1 MRLPLLFAQSP
12 FAIILAVV
20 PNDSSIAGPPTIGDV
35 IAMATAEQTKQQD
48 SSTHGDTSIEVNGV
62 SKFFGELAAVN
73 DLTFTVKKGEVV
85 GFLGPNG
92 SGKTTTMRMLTSFY
106 TPDVGAINID
116 GLDTKDHDIATRER
130 IGYLP
135 ENNPV
140 YADLLVN
147 EYLDFVADLRGLTK
161 AGRREDIAQTVE
173 ETGLQDV
180 YTRPIGQLSKGYKQR
195 VGLAQAIVHRP
206 SILILDEPTE
216 GLDPNQRLTIRDLI
230 RSLGQERTVMLS
242 THVMQEVENTCER
255 ILLISRGRLVADSS
269 VKELLER
276 AQGVRTVHIE
286 VEGADVE
293 KSLGALEGVSDIE
306 RNDPVD
312 GRKRYTLTADS
323 HETDLRPNIFRLAK
337 QRDWVLWELR
347 EDRARME
354 DVFYSLTSSGEL
366 SPSSEDS
373 E

>member
-1 MRLPLLFAQSP
+1 
-12 FAIILAVV
+12 
-20 PNDSSIAGPPTIGDV
+20 
-35 IAMATAEQTKQQD
+35 MATAEQVQSNSAD
-48 SSTHGDTSIEVNGV
+48 VSIEVNGV

-73 DLTFTVKKGEVV
+73 DLSFSVNKGEVI

-161 AGRREDIAQTVE
+161 KGRRENIAQTVE

-180 YTRPIGQLSKGYKQR
+180 YSRPIGQLSKGYKQR

-255 ILLISRGRLVADSS
+255 ILLISRGRLVADST
-269 VKELLER
+269 VKELLQR
-276 AQGVRTVHIE
+276 AQGIRTVHIE
-286 VEGADVE
+286 VEGSDVE
-293 KSLGALEGVSDIE
+293 RSLSSLDGIADIE
-306 RNDPVD
+306 RSDPVD
-312 GRKRYTLTADS
+312 GRKRYTITADD
-323 HETDLRPNIFRLAK
+323 HLTDLRPEIFRLAK
-337 QRDWVLWELR
+337 RRDWVLWELR

-354 DVFYSLTSSGEL
+354 DVFYSLTSPGQQSD
-366 SPSSEDS
+366 SSEGD

>member
-1 MRLPLLFAQSP
+1 
-12 FAIILAVV
+12 
-20 PNDSSIAGPPTIGDV
+20 
-35 IAMATAEQTKQQD
+35 MATAEQPRHAESVTGSD
-48 SSTHGDTSIEVNGV
+48 VSIEANGV
-62 SKFFGELAAVN
+62 TKFFGELAAVN
-73 DLTFTVKKGEVV
+73 DLTFSVKKGEIV

-161 AGRREDIAQTVE
+161 AGRRENISQTVE

-255 ILLISRGRLVADSS
+255 ILLISRGKLVADSS
-269 VKELLER
+269 VKELLQR
-276 AQGVRTVHIE
+276 AQGIRTVHIE
-286 VEGADVE
+286 VEGAEVE
-293 KSLGALEGVSDIE
+293 RALESMDGVSDIE
-306 RNDPVD
+306 RSEPID
-312 GRKRYTLTADS
+312 GRKRYTITATD
-323 HETDLRPNIFRLAK
+323 HETDLRPEIFRLAK
-337 QRDWVLWELR
+337 HRDWVLWELR

-354 DVFYSLTSSGEL
+354 DVFYSLTAPGSQSQ
-366 SPSSEDS
+366 SSEGD

>member
-1 MRLPLLFAQSP
+1 MTT
-12 FAIILAVV
+12 V
-20 PNDSSIAGPPTIGDV
+20 
-35 IAMATAEQTKQQD
+35 EQTKQAGAD
-48 SSTHGDTSIEVNGV
+48 VSIEVNGV

-73 DLTFTVKKGEVV
+73 NLSFSVNRGEVI

-161 AGRREDIAQTVE
+161 KGRRENIAQTVE
-173 ETGLQDV
+173 ETGLQEV
-180 YTRPIGQLSKGYKQR
+180 YSRPIGQLSKGYKQR

-255 ILLISRGRLVADSS
+255 ILLISRGKLVADSP
-269 VKELLER
+269 VKELLQR
-276 AQGVRTVHIE
+276 AQGIRTVHIE
-286 VEGADVE
+286 VEGNDVE
-293 KSLGALEGVSDIE
+293 RSLSSLQGIADIE

-312 GRKRYTLTADS
+312 GRKRYTITADD
-323 HETDLRPNIFRLAK
+323 HETDLRPEIFRLAK

-347 EDRARME
+347 EDSARME
-354 DVFYSLTSSGEL
+354 DVFYSLTSPGQQSQ
-366 SPSSEDS
+366 SSEGD

>member
-1 MRLPLLFAQSP
+1 
-12 FAIILAVV
+12 
-20 PNDSSIAGPPTIGDV
+20 
-35 IAMATAEQTKQQD
+35 MATAEQAQSNSAD
-48 SSTHGDTSIEVNGV
+48 VSIEVNGV

-73 DLTFTVKKGEVV
+73 DLSFSVNKGEVI

-161 AGRREDIAQTVE
+161 KGRRENIAQTVE

-180 YTRPIGQLSKGYKQR
+180 YSRPIGQLSKGYKQR

-255 ILLISRGRLVADSS
+255 VLLISRGRLVADST
-269 VKELLER
+269 VKELLQR
-276 AQGVRTVHIE
+276 AQGIRTVHIE
-286 VEGADVE
+286 VEGSDVE
-293 KSLGALEGVSDIE
+293 RSLSSLDGIADIE
-306 RNDPVD
+306 RSDPVD
-312 GRKRYTLTADS
+312 GRKRYTITADD
-323 HETDLRPNIFRLAK
+323 HLTDLRPEIFRLAK
-337 QRDWVLWELR
+337 RRDWVLWELR

-354 DVFYSLTSSGEL
+354 DVFYSLTSPGQQSD
-366 SPSSEDS
+366 SSEGD

>member
-1 MRLPLLFAQSP
+1 MTT
-12 FAIILAVV
+12 V
-20 PNDSSIAGPPTIGDV
+20 
-35 IAMATAEQTKQQD
+35 EQTKQAD
-48 SSTHGDTSIEVNGV
+48 ADVSIEVNGV

-73 DLTFTVKKGEVV
+73 NLSFSVNRGEVI

-161 AGRREDIAQTVE
+161 KGRRENIAQTVE

-180 YTRPIGQLSKGYKQR
+180 YSRPIGQLSKGYKQR

-255 ILLISRGRLVADSS
+255 ILLISRGKLVADSP
-269 VKELLER
+269 VKELLQR
-276 AQGVRTVHIE
+276 AQGIRTVHIE
-286 VEGADVE
+286 VEGNDVE
-293 KSLGALEGVSDIE
+293 KSLSSLQGIADIE

-312 GRKRYTLTADS
+312 GRKRYTITADD
-323 HETDLRPNIFRLAK
+323 HETDLRPEIFRLAK

-354 DVFYSLTSSGEL
+354 DVFYSLTSPGQQSQNSGGDE
-366 SPSSEDS
+366 
-373 E
+373 

>member
-1 MRLPLLFAQSP
+1 MTTAQRTAQIGS
-12 FAIILAVV
+12 
-20 PNDSSIAGPPTIGDV
+20 DSDV
-35 IAMATAEQTKQQD
+35 
-48 SSTHGDTSIEVNGV
+48 SIEVSGV
-62 SKFFGELAAVN
+62 SKFFGELAAVD
-73 DLTFTVKKGEVV
+73 DLTFSVNRGEVV

-161 AGRREDIAQTVE
+161 SGRRENIAQTVE

-255 ILLISRGRLVADSS
+255 ILLISRGKLVADSP
-269 VKELLER
+269 VKELLQR
-276 AQGVRTVHIE
+276 AQGIRTVQIE
-286 VEGADVE
+286 VEGAEVE
-293 KSLGALEGVSDIE
+293 KALESMDGVADIV

-312 GRKRYTLTADS
+312 GRKRYSITAEE
-323 HETDLRPNIFRLAK
+323 HGIDLRPEIFRLAK
-337 QRDWVLWELR
+337 RRDWVLWELR

-354 DVFYSLTSSGEL
+354 DVFYTLTASGQQ
-366 SPSSEDS
+366 SMGSEDD

>member
-1 MRLPLLFAQSP
+1 
-12 FAIILAVV
+12 
-20 PNDSSIAGPPTIGDV
+20 
-35 IAMATAEQTKQQD
+35 MATAEMTNQATSD
-48 SSTHGDTSIEVNGV
+48 AASADVSIEVNGV

-73 DLTFTVKKGEVV
+73 NLTFTIKKGEVV

-106 TPDVGAINID
+106 TPDVGGINID
-116 GLDTKDHDIATRER
+116 GLDTKEHDIATRKR

-140 YADLLVN
+140 YADLLVS

-161 AGRREDIAQTVE
+161 SGRREDIAQTVE

-180 YTRPIGQLSKGYKQR
+180 YSRPIGQLSKGYKQR

-255 ILLISRGRLVADSS
+255 ILLISRGKLVADSP
-269 VKELLER
+269 VKDLLQR
-276 AQGVRTVHIE
+276 AQGIRTVHIE
-286 VEGADVE
+286 VEGNEVE
-293 KSLGALEGVSDIE
+293 RSLAALPGVGEIE
-306 RNDPVD
+306 REDSID
-312 GRKRYTLTADS
+312 GRKRYAITSDEENA
-323 HETDLRPNIFRLAK
+323 DLRPDIFRLATK
-337 QRDWVLWELR
+337 RNWVLWELR

-354 DVFYSLTSSGEL
+354 DVFYSLTSPGQQPE
-366 SPSSEDS
+366 SSEGED
-373 E
+373 

>member
-1 MRLPLLFAQSP
+1 MA
-12 FAIILAVV
+12 
-20 PNDSSIAGPPTIGDV
+20 AGQVQANSADV
-35 IAMATAEQTKQQD
+35 
-48 SSTHGDTSIEVNGV
+48 SIEVSGV

-73 DLTFTVKKGEVV
+73 DLTFSVNKGEVV

-106 TPDVGAINID
+106 TPDVGGINID

-140 YADLLVN
+140 YADLLVS

-161 AGRREDIAQTVE
+161 QGRRENIAQTVE

-180 YTRPIGQLSKGYKQR
+180 YMRPIGQLSKGYKQR

-255 ILLISRGRLVADSS
+255 ILLISRGKLVADST
-269 VKELLER
+269 VKELLQR
-276 AQGVRTVHIE
+276 AQGIRTVHIE
-286 VEGADVE
+286 VEGSDVE
-293 KSLGALEGVSDIE
+293 RPLTALDGVADIE
-306 RNDPVD
+306 RHDSVD
-312 GRKRYTLTADS
+312 GRKRYTITAEDNS
-323 HETDLRPNIFRLAK
+323 TDLRPDIFRLAK

-354 DVFYSLTSSGEL
+354 DVFVSLTAAGQQEQ
-366 SPSSEDS
+366 SSEDG

>member
-1 MRLPLLFAQSP
+1 MAAAGQVQSNS
-12 FAIILAVV
+12 A
-20 PNDSSIAGPPTIGDV
+20 DV
-35 IAMATAEQTKQQD
+35 
-48 SSTHGDTSIEVNGV
+48 SIEVSGV

-73 DLTFTVKKGEVV
+73 DLTFSVKKGEVV

-106 TPDVGAINID
+106 TPDVGGINID

-140 YADLLVN
+140 YADLLVS

-161 AGRREDIAQTVE
+161 QSRRENIAQTVE

-180 YTRPIGQLSKGYKQR
+180 YMRPIGQLSKGYKQR

-255 ILLISRGRLVADSS
+255 ILLISRGKLVADST
-269 VKELLER
+269 VKELLQR
-276 AQGVRTVHIE
+276 AQGIRTVHIE
-286 VEGADVE
+286 VEGSDVE
-293 KSLGALEGVSDIE
+293 RPLTALDGVADIE
-306 RNDPVD
+306 RHDSVD
-312 GRKRYTLTADS
+312 GRKRYTITADDNS
-323 HETDLRPNIFRLAK
+323 TDLRPDIFRLAK

-354 DVFYSLTSSGEL
+354 DVFVSLTAAGQQAQ
-366 SPSSEDS
+366 SSEDG

>member
-1 MRLPLLFAQSP
+1 
-12 FAIILAVV
+12 
-20 PNDSSIAGPPTIGDV
+20 
-35 IAMATAEQTKQQD
+35 MATAELTNQTT
-48 SSTHGDTSIEVNGV
+48 SASTSADVSIEVNAV

-73 DLTFTVKKGEVV
+73 DLTFSVKKGEVV

-106 TPDVGAINID
+106 TPDVGGINID
-116 GLDTKDHDIATRER
+116 GLDTKEHDIATRKR

-140 YADLLVN
+140 YTDLLVS

-161 AGRREDIAQTVE
+161 SGRREDIATTVE

-180 YTRPIGQLSKGYKQR
+180 YSRPIGQLSKGYKQR

-255 ILLISRGRLVADSS
+255 ILLISRGRLVADSP
-269 VKELLER
+269 VKDLLQR
-276 AQGVRTVHIE
+276 AQGIRTVHIE
-286 VEGADVE
+286 VEGNEVE
-293 KSLGALEGVSDIE
+293 KSLASLAGVGEIE
-306 RNDPVD
+306 REDSID
-312 GRKRYTLTADS
+312 GRKRYVITAD
-323 HETDLRPNIFRLAK
+323 EDNADLRPEIFRLATK
-337 QRDWVLWELR
+337 RDWVLWELR

-354 DVFYSLTSSGEL
+354 DVFYSLTSPSQQPENSEGE
-366 SPSSEDS
+366 D
-373 E
+373 

>member
-1 MRLPLLFAQSP
+1 MTTAQQTTQT
-12 FAIILAVV
+12 
-20 PNDSSIAGPPTIGDV
+20 DSVADADV
-35 IAMATAEQTKQQD
+35 
-48 SSTHGDTSIEVNGV
+48 SIEVNGV
-62 SKFFGELAAVN
+62 SKFFGELAAVD
-73 DLTFTVKKGEVV
+73 DLTFSVKKGEVV

-140 YADLLVN
+140 YADLLVS
-147 EYLDFVADLRGLTK
+147 EYLDFVADLRDLTK
-161 AGRREDIAQTVE
+161 SGRRENIAQTVE

-180 YTRPIGQLSKGYKQR
+180 YMRPIGQLSKGYKQR

-255 ILLISRGRLVADSS
+255 ILLISRGRLVADST
-269 VKELLER
+269 VKELLQR
-276 AQGVRTVHIE
+276 AQGIRAVHIE
-286 VEGADVE
+286 VEGNNVEKPLSSLEGVADVE
-293 KSLGALEGVSDIE
+293 
-306 RNDPVD
+306 RNEPVD
-312 GRKRYTLTADS
+312 GRKRYTITAEDGVS
-323 HETDLRPNIFRLAK
+323 DLRPDIFRLAK
-337 QRDWVLWELR
+337 QQDWILWELR
-347 EDRARME
+347 EERARME
-354 DVFYSLTSSGEL
+354 DVFVSLTASGQQ
-366 SPSSEDS
+366 SQSSEDS

>member
-1 MRLPLLFAQSP
+1 M
-12 FAIILAVV
+12 
-20 PNDSSIAGPPTIGDV
+20 T
-35 IAMATAEQTKQQD
+35 TTEQVQTNNSD
-48 SSTHGDTSIEVNGV
+48 ADTSIEVSGV

-73 DLTFTVKKGEVV
+73 DLTFSVKKGEVV

-140 YADLLVN
+140 YADLLVS

-161 AGRREDIAQTVE
+161 SGRRENIAQTVE

-180 YTRPIGQLSKGYKQR
+180 YSRPIGQLSKGYKQR

-255 ILLISRGRLVADSS
+255 ILLISRGKLVADSP
-269 VKELLER
+269 VKELLQR
-276 AQGVRTVHIE
+276 AQGIRTIHIE
-286 VEGADVE
+286 VEGAEVE
-293 KSLGALEGVSDIE
+293 KSLESLEGVAEIE

-312 GRKRYTLTADS
+312 GRKRYTITADGN
-323 HETDLRPNIFRLAK
+323 ETDLRPDIFQLAK
-337 QRDWVLWELR
+337 RRDWVLWELR

-354 DVFYSLTSSGEL
+354 DVFYTLTAPGQQ
-366 SPSSEDS
+366 PQDSEDDD
-373 E
+373 

>member
-1 MRLPLLFAQSP
+1 MTTVDQKNWAS
-12 FAIILAVV
+12 A
-20 PNDSSIAGPPTIGDV
+20 DV
-35 IAMATAEQTKQQD
+35 
-48 SSTHGDTSIEVNGV
+48 SIEVDGV

-73 DLTFTVKKGEVV
+73 DLSFSVNKGEVI

-161 AGRREDIAQTVE
+161 KGRRENIAQTVE

-255 ILLISRGRLVADSS
+255 VLLISRGSLVADSP
-269 VKELLER
+269 VKELLQR
-276 AQGVRTVHIE
+276 AQGIRTVHIE
-286 VEGADVE
+286 VEGNDVE
-293 KSLGALEGVSDIE
+293 RSLSSLEGIADIE
-306 RNDPVD
+306 RSDPVD
-312 GRKRYTLTADS
+312 GRKRYTITADE
-323 HETDLRPNIFRLAK
+323 HQTDLRPEIFRLAK

-354 DVFYSLTSSGEL
+354 DVFYSLTSPGQQSQT
-366 SPSSEDS
+366 SEGDD
-373 E
+373 

>member
-1 MRLPLLFAQSP
+1 MTT
-12 FAIILAVV
+12 V
-20 PNDSSIAGPPTIGDV
+20 
-35 IAMATAEQTKQQD
+35 EQTKQAD
-48 SSTHGDTSIEVNGV
+48 ADVSIEVNGV

-73 DLTFTVKKGEVV
+73 NLSFSVNRGEVI

-161 AGRREDIAQTVE
+161 KGRRENIAQTVE

-180 YTRPIGQLSKGYKQR
+180 YSRPIGQLSKGYKQR

-255 ILLISRGRLVADSS
+255 ILLISRGKLVADSP
-269 VKELLER
+269 VKELLQR
-276 AQGVRTVHIE
+276 AQGIRTVHIE
-286 VEGADVE
+286 VEGNDVE
-293 KSLGALEGVSDIE
+293 KSLSSLQGIADIE

-312 GRKRYTLTADS
+312 GRKRYTITADD
-323 HETDLRPNIFRLAK
+323 HETDLRPEIFRLAK
-337 QRDWVLWELR
+337 QRDWILWELR

-354 DVFYSLTSSGEL
+354 DVFYSLTSPGQQSQ
-366 SPSSEDS
+366 SSEED

>member
-1 MRLPLLFAQSP
+1 
-12 FAIILAVV
+12 
-20 PNDSSIAGPPTIGDV
+20 
-35 IAMATAEQTKQQD
+35 MATAEQAQSNSAD
-48 SSTHGDTSIEVNGV
+48 VSIEVNGV

-73 DLTFTVKKGEVV
+73 DLSFSVNKGEVI

-161 AGRREDIAQTVE
+161 KGRRENIAKTVE

-180 YTRPIGQLSKGYKQR
+180 YSRPIGQLSKGYKQR

-255 ILLISRGRLVADSS
+255 ILLISRGRLVADSP
-269 VKELLER
+269 VKELLQR
-276 AQGVRTVHIE
+276 AQGIRTVHIE
-286 VEGADVE
+286 VEGSDVE
-293 KSLGALEGVSDIE
+293 RYLSSLDGIADIE
-306 RNDPVD
+306 RSDPVD
-312 GRKRYTLTADS
+312 GRKRYTITADD
-323 HETDLRPNIFRLAK
+323 HQTDLRPEIFRLAK
-337 QRDWVLWELR
+337 RRDWVLWELR

-354 DVFYSLTSSGEL
+354 DVFYSLTSPGQQ
-366 SPSSEDS
+366 PDS
-373 E
+373 LEGDE

>member
-1 MRLPLLFAQSP
+1 M
-12 FAIILAVV
+12 
-20 PNDSSIAGPPTIGDV
+20 T
-35 IAMATAEQTKQQD
+35 TAEQTTQTESPSAVD
-48 SSTHGDTSIEVNGV
+48 ASIEVNGV

-73 DLTFTVKKGEVV
+73 DLTFHVKKGEVV

-140 YADLLVN
+140 YADLLVS

-161 AGRREDIAQTVE
+161 PGRRENIAQTVE

-180 YTRPIGQLSKGYKQR
+180 YMRPIGQLSKGYKQR

-255 ILLISRGRLVADSS
+255 ILLISRGKLVADSP
-269 VKELLER
+269 VKELLQR
-276 AQGVRTVHIE
+276 AQGIRTVHIE
-286 VEGADVE
+286 VEGNDVE
-293 KSLGALEGVSDIE
+293 KPLSSLEGVADIE
-306 RNDPVD
+306 RNDSVD
-312 GRKRYTLTADS
+312 DRKRYTITAEDGAA
-323 HETDLRPNIFRLAK
+323 DLRPVIFRLAK
-337 QRDWVLWELR
+337 QRDWTLWELR

-354 DVFYSLTSSGEL
+354 DVFVSLTASGQQAQD
-366 SPSSEDS
+366 SEDS

>member
-1 MRLPLLFAQSP
+1 
-12 FAIILAVV
+12 
-20 PNDSSIAGPPTIGDV
+20 
-35 IAMATAEQTKQQD
+35 MATAEQVQSNSAD
-48 SSTHGDTSIEVNGV
+48 VSIEVSGV

-73 DLTFTVKKGEVV
+73 DLTFSVKKGEVV

-106 TPDVGAINID
+106 TPDVGGINID

-140 YADLLVN
+140 YADLLVS

-161 AGRREDIAQTVE
+161 QGRRENIAQTVE

-180 YTRPIGQLSKGYKQR
+180 YMRPIGQLSKGYKQR

-255 ILLISRGRLVADSS
+255 ILLISRGKLVADST
-269 VKELLER
+269 VKELLQR
-276 AQGVRTVHIE
+276 AQGIRTVHIE
-286 VEGADVE
+286 VEGNDVE
-293 KSLGALEGVSDIE
+293 RPLTALDGVADIE
-306 RNDPVD
+306 RHESVD
-312 GRKRYTLTADS
+312 GRKRYTITADGNS
-323 HETDLRPNIFRLAK
+323 TDLRPDIFRLAK

-354 DVFYSLTSSGEL
+354 DVFVSLTSAGQQAQ
-366 SPSSEDS
+366 SSEDD

>member
-1 MRLPLLFAQSP
+1 
-12 FAIILAVV
+12 
-20 PNDSSIAGPPTIGDV
+20 
-35 IAMATAEQTKQQD
+35 MATAGQVQSNSAD
-48 SSTHGDTSIEVNGV
+48 VSIEVSGV

-73 DLTFTVKKGEVV
+73 DLTFSVKRGEVV

-106 TPDVGAINID
+106 TPDVGGINID

-140 YADLLVN
+140 YADLLVS

-161 AGRREDIAQTVE
+161 QGRRENIAQTVE

-180 YTRPIGQLSKGYKQR
+180 YMRPIGQLSKGYKQR

-255 ILLISRGRLVADSS
+255 ILLISRGKLVADST
-269 VKELLER
+269 VKELLQR
-276 AQGVRTVHIE
+276 AQGIRTVHIE
-286 VEGADVE
+286 VEGNDVE
-293 KSLGALEGVSDIE
+293 RPLSALDGVADIE
-306 RNDPVD
+306 RHESVD
-312 GRKRYTLTADS
+312 GRKRYTITADGNS
-323 HETDLRPNIFRLAK
+323 TDLRPDIFRLAK

-354 DVFYSLTSSGEL
+354 DVFVSLTSAGQQAQ
-366 SPSSEDS
+366 SSEDD

>member
-1 MRLPLLFAQSP
+1 MTT
-12 FAIILAVV
+12 V
-20 PNDSSIAGPPTIGDV
+20 
-35 IAMATAEQTKQQD
+35 EQTKQA
-48 SSTHGDTSIEVNGV
+48 DTDVSIEVNGV

-73 DLTFTVKKGEVV
+73 NLSFSVNKGEVI

-106 TPDVGAINID
+106 TPDMGAINID

-161 AGRREDIAQTVE
+161 NGRRENIAQTVE

-180 YTRPIGQLSKGYKQR
+180 YSRPIGQLSKGYKQR

-255 ILLISRGRLVADSS
+255 ILLISRGRLVADSP
-269 VKELLER
+269 VKELLQR
-276 AQGVRTVHIE
+276 AQGIRTVHIE
-286 VEGADVE
+286 VEGNDVE
-293 KSLGALEGVSDIE
+293 RSLSSLKGIDDIE

-312 GRKRYTLTADS
+312 GRKRYTITADD
-323 HETDLRPNIFRLAK
+323 HETDLRPEIFRLAK

-354 DVFYSLTSSGEL
+354 DVFYSLTSPGQQSQ
-366 SPSSEDS
+366 SSEGD

>member
-1 MRLPLLFAQSP
+1 
-12 FAIILAVV
+12 
-20 PNDSSIAGPPTIGDV
+20 
-35 IAMATAEQTKQQD
+35 MATAEMTNQATPD
-48 SSTHGDTSIEVNGV
+48 AASADVSIEVNGV

-73 DLTFTVKKGEVV
+73 NLTFTVKKGEVV

-106 TPDVGAINID
+106 TPDVGGINID
-116 GLDTKDHDIATRER
+116 GLDTKEHDIATRER

-140 YADLLVN
+140 YADLLVS

-161 AGRREDIAQTVE
+161 SGRREDIAQTVE

-180 YTRPIGQLSKGYKQR
+180 YSRPIGQLSKGYKQR

-255 ILLISRGRLVADSS
+255 ILLISRGKLVADSP
-269 VKELLER
+269 VKDLLQR
-276 AQGVRTVHIE
+276 AQGIRTVHIE
-286 VEGADVE
+286 VEGNEVE
-293 KSLGALEGVSDIE
+293 RSLAALPGVGEIE
-306 RNDPVD
+306 REDSID
-312 GRKRYTLTADS
+312 GRKRYAITSDEENA
-323 HETDLRPNIFRLAK
+323 DLRPDIFRLATK
-337 QRDWVLWELR
+337 RNWVLWELR

-354 DVFYSLTSSGEL
+354 DVFYSLTSPGQQPE
-366 SPSSEDS
+366 SSEGED
-373 E
+373 

>member
-1 MRLPLLFAQSP
+1 M
-12 FAIILAVV
+12 
-20 PNDSSIAGPPTIGDV
+20 T
-35 IAMATAEQTKQQD
+35 TAEQTRQAKAAPD
-48 SSTHGDTSIEVNGV
+48 ADVSIEVNGV

-73 DLTFTVKKGEVV
+73 NLTFSVKKGEVV

-161 AGRREDIAQTVE
+161 SGRRENIAQTVE

-180 YTRPIGQLSKGYKQR
+180 YSRPIGQLSKGYKQR

-255 ILLISRGRLVADSS
+255 ILLISRGRLVADSP
-269 VKELLER
+269 VKDLLQR
-276 AQGVRTVHIE
+276 AQGIRTIHIE
-286 VEGADVE
+286 VEGAEVE
-293 KSLGALEGVSDIE
+293 KSLESLDGVADIE

-312 GRKRYTLTADS
+312 GRKRYTITADGYDI
-323 HETDLRPNIFRLAK
+323 DLRPDIFRLAK
-337 QRDWVLWELR
+337 RRDWVLWELR

-354 DVFYSLTSSGEL
+354 DVFYSLTASGQQ
-366 SPSSEDS
+366 SQSSEGD

>member
-1 MRLPLLFAQSP
+1 M
-12 FAIILAVV
+12 
-20 PNDSSIAGPPTIGDV
+20 T
-35 IAMATAEQTKQQD
+35 TAERTTQSNTSYD
-48 SSTHGDTSIEVNGV
+48 ADVSIEVNGV

-73 DLTFTVKKGEVV
+73 NLTFSVKKGEVV

-140 YADLLVN
+140 YADLLVS

-161 AGRREDIAQTVE
+161 SGRRENIAQTVE

-180 YTRPIGQLSKGYKQR
+180 YMRPIGQLSKGYKQR
-195 VGLAQAIVHRP
+195 VGLAQAIVHLP

-255 ILLISRGRLVADSS
+255 ILLISRGRLVADSP
-269 VKELLER
+269 VKELLQR
-276 AQGVRTVHIE
+276 AQGIRTVHIE
-286 VEGADVE
+286 VEGNDVEKPLSSLEGVADVE
-293 KSLGALEGVSDIE
+293 
-306 RNDPVD
+306 RNEPVD
-312 GRKRYTLTADS
+312 GRKRYTITAEDGVA
-323 HETDLRPNIFRLAK
+323 DLRPAIFRLAK
-337 QRDWVLWELR
+337 QRDWILWELR

-354 DVFYSLTSSGEL
+354 DVFVSLTASGQQ
-366 SPSSEDS
+366 SQSSEDS

>member
-1 MRLPLLFAQSP
+1 MAQQ
-12 FAIILAVV
+12 
-20 PNDSSIAGPPTIGDV
+20 
-35 IAMATAEQTKQQD
+35 TAQAQQITD
-48 SSTHGDTSIEVNGV
+48 ADAPQSDFSIEVGGV
-62 SKFFGELAAVN
+62 SKFFGALAAVN
-73 DLTFTVKKGEVV
+73 NLTFSIRKGEVV

-106 TPDVGAINID
+106 TPDVGSINID

-140 YADLLVN
+140 YADLLVS

-161 AGRREDIAQTVE
+161 RGRRENIAQTVE

-180 YTRPIGQLSKGYKQR
+180 YSRPIGQLSKGYKQR

-230 RSLGQERTVMLS
+230 RSLGQDRTVMLS
-242 THVMQEVENTCER
+242 THVMQEVETTCER
-255 ILLISRGRLVADSS
+255 ILLISRGRLVADSP
-269 VKELLER
+269 VKELLQR
-276 AQGVRTVHIE
+276 ARGIRTVHIE
-286 VEGADVE
+286 VAGGEVE
-293 KSLGALEGVSDIE
+293 KSIGEVPGVGDIE
-306 RNDPVD
+306 RAEPID
-312 GRKRYTLTADS
+312 GRKRYVITAQDNDV
-323 HETDLRPNIFRLAK
+323 DLRPQIFQLAAK
-337 QRDWVLWELR
+337 RGWTLWELR

-354 DVFYSLTSSGEL
+354 DVFHMLTAQGQQPA
-366 SPSSEDS
+366 PSSDGE

>member
-1 MRLPLLFAQSP
+1 MTTVDQKNRAS
-12 FAIILAVV
+12 A
-20 PNDSSIAGPPTIGDV
+20 DV
-35 IAMATAEQTKQQD
+35 
-48 SSTHGDTSIEVNGV
+48 SIEVDGV

-73 DLTFTVKKGEVV
+73 NLSFSVNKGEVI

-161 AGRREDIAQTVE
+161 KGRRESIAQTVE

-255 ILLISRGRLVADSS
+255 VLLISRGRLVADSP
-269 VKELLER
+269 VKELLQR
-276 AQGVRTVHIE
+276 AQGIRTVHIE
-286 VEGADVE
+286 VEGKDVE
-293 KSLGALEGVSDIE
+293 RSLSSLEGIADIE
-306 RNDPVD
+306 RSDPVD
-312 GRKRYTLTADS
+312 GRKRYTITADS
-323 HETDLRPNIFRLAK
+323 HEADLRPEIFRLAK

-354 DVFYSLTSSGEL
+354 DVFYSLTSPGQQSQT
-366 SPSSEDS
+366 SEGDD
-373 E
+373 